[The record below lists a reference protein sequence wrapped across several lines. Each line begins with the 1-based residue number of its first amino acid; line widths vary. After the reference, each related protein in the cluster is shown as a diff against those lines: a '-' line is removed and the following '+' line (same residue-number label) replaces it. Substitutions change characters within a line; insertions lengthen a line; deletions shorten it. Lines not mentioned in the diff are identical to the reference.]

1 LERRSHWTAKYGA
14 TSYTP
19 YLPLF
24 KLTTTIA
31 KRYFCRLLENTSM
44 MRITVTA
51 VLLSVVL
58 GLASVQVSFGDD
70 ADELL
75 TIDHAVPHISTMPAI
90 AGQPAS

>member
-1 LERRSHWTAKYGA
+1 
-14 TSYTP
+14 
-19 YLPLF
+19 LF

-44 MRITVTA
+44 MRVTVTA
-51 VLLSVVL
+51 LLLSVVL

-75 TIDHAVPHISTMPAI
+75 TIDHAVPHISTMP
-90 AGQPAS
+90 QLPASQHPEGSNEQ